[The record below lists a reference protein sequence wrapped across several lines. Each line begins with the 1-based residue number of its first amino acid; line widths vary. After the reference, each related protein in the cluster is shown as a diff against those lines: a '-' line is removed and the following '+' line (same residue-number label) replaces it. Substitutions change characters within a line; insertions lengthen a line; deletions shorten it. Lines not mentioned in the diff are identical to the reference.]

1 MPALSPSGLSAA
13 FTGCYP
19 RPRHMNTTLRSSKDD
34 IATAAIELI
43 DGQAE
48 QLQEL
53 QQRQR
58 VLWALVA
65 LLSAALLVRV

>member
-1 MPALSPSGLSAA
+1 MEASNGARSLLP
-13 FTGCYP
+13 YP

-58 VLWALVA
+58 ILLALVG
-65 LLSAALLVRV
+65 LLSVALMLRA

>member
-1 MPALSPSGLSAA
+1 MEASNGARALLP
-13 FTGCYP
+13 YP
-19 RPRHMNTTLRSSKDD
+19 RPRSMNTTLRSSKDD

-58 VLWALVA
+58 VLLALVG
-65 LLSAALLVRV
+65 LLSVALMLRA

>member
-1 MPALSPSGLSAA
+1 
-13 FTGCYP
+13 
-19 RPRHMNTTLRSSKDD
+19 MNTTLRSSKDD

-65 LLSAALLVRV
+65 LLSVAVLVRA

>member
-1 MPALSPSGLSAA
+1 MGASNGARALLPN
-13 FTGCYP
+13 P

-34 IATAAIELI
+34 IATAALELI
-43 DGQAE
+43 DGQAD
-48 QLQEL
+48 QLHQL

-65 LLSAALLVRV
+65 LLSAALLVRA